1 MRLLT
6 GCYKGQE
13 GVKKVID
20 FQQSASNLAMMQ
32 AHMQQQMM
40 MQNKFELNQYL
51 EEQHQQQML
60 MQQLLAAQQFQQP
73 ALPFGQ
79 GNYPT
84 GQFPEPHLDGQTR
97 NH

>member
-20 FQQSASNLAMMQ
+20 FQQSNFAMMQ
-32 AHMQQQMM
+32 AQMQQQMM
-40 MQNKFELNQYL
+40 MQNKFGLNQYL

-79 GNYPT
+79 SNYPT
-84 GQFPEPHLDGQTR
+84 SQLAEPHLGGQTR